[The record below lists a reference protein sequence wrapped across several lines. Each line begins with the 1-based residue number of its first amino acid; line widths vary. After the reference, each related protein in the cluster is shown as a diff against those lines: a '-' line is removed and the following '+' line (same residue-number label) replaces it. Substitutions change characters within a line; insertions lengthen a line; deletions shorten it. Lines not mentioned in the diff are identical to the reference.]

1 MDGRGRKRRFH
12 YDISNDELI
21 FYSIPIVKDGMKM
34 MSLCQDNNNRIWVCP
49 YSRPFLFI
57 DKITKKISEFNLKDD
72 DRFLY
77 AIGEVSDVLADQYNQ
92 LLVATSQKGLI
103 SVNIINQTYRVL
115 LDKDPN
121 GDPLFV
127 RCLERIDNN
136 TLWVGTESGVYI

>member
-1 MDGRGRKRRFH
+1 MCIRD
-12 YDISNDELI
+12 S
-21 FYSIPIVKDGMKM
+21 
-34 MSLCQDNNNRIWVCP
+34 
-49 YSRPFLFI
+49 
-57 DKITKKISEFNLKDD
+57 LKDD

-136 TLWVGTESGVYI
+136 TLWVGTESGVYIYDTDTEEAINLRSNTLVPRCV